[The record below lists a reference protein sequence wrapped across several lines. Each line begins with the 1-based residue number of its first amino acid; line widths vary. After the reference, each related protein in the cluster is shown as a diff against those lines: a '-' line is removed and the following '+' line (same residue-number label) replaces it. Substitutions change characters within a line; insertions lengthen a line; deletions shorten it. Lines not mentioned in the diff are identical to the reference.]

1 MRGPRH
7 RARTRTAPGSR
18 ELPRVL
24 ARGLIK
30 REALYLLGRRACA
43 TRRRLPARP
52 ATESVRGR
60 GGGMMSRQRV
70 DPCRLATALPTRST
84 IRLRGAQPRRGRPVH
99 NPRSYGRARHHRSD
113 ARLCGLRRHRLEADR
128 RLRSP
133 CLADIAECIALSCL
147 HRIGGNIRENLISAV
162 RGQRWAS
169 IPAFTRAVNRPRP
182 SAVLAGVFLPS
193 IVVT

>member
-1 MRGPRH
+1 MSPSERMKPFTGPLLPH
-7 RARTRTAPGSR
+7 RVNRDLSRYGKDRSERAREELIAELGSCFLCADLGIVARTRTAPGSR

-24 ARGLIK
+24 ARGLVK
-30 REALYLLGRRACA
+30 REALYLLGCRACA

-52 ATESVRGR
+52 ATEGVRGR

-133 CLADIAECIALSCL
+133 CLADMITIFATFA
-147 HRIGGNIRENLISAV
+147 RI
-162 RGQRWAS
+162 
-169 IPAFTRAVNRPRP
+169 
-182 SAVLAGVFLPS
+182 
-193 IVVT
+193 